1 MNKLFSLPYGLLLG
15 ISVVLSG
22 CGGGGGGSSGSKP
35 SSSPAVSSALSSAA
49 ASIQPSSSS
58 ALSSVANSV
67 LSSASSSYAPSS
79 SSVASSSLPATTQLE
94 IHGTAVGDALIGGEV
109 IFTVGAQ
116 TYTAP
121 INDQGQYQISLD
133 IANADTAQPFT
144 AIATGAASN
153 AWVQMA
159 ALYPSITKLRELAG
173 ADATL
178 DATEYLGV
186 NISSM
191 TTAEYALALSR
202 KLPVGTDTERKHAL
216 LQNTAEDQLGRA
228 AFLQKML
235 TDIELDLPTKYE
247 TTLDMLLDYEY
258 TRGKIY
264 VLQASGNILD
274 AEIADIQADP
284 LQTQLSNKA
293 LSGKFLVSSYGF
305 YYLLDLNANG
315 TGHLLTSNTPGGQ
328 TWAADSAY
336 RETSLTWVRKGADIK
351 ITLDETL
358 DYGKTYGADGK
369 FLEACAQSV
378 NNSSV
383 QDCTVTMDGML
394 IALIAENEISK
405 FVDVTLDATLVNSAG
420 DTVLDLSAE
429 KYQATLVDRSQL
441 YKFTQEDLHGYEWF
455 AERYSYTFNANGTA
469 IQTNHLTKVETSINW
484 QLDDGF
490 VTLEGDTLMLLPI
503 HPTGPGFTAIRL
515 LAPNHNPSLIDAAV
529 KPVLLIKREPVTMA
543 ESDWVGRWNRVANHS
558 FYSAIDYYANH
569 VFRDG
574 FETQALGSWSVVSN
588 SHLRGYS
595 NGSWR
600 MENELL
606 AIHDGQHYMQYCYG
620 SEFESVDFK
629 PTNCL
634 LEAYVID
641 KTFTGT
647 TFWEHWSR
655 PLFQEVDTLRQWRF
669 DSNYSLQRQ
678 LPDGNWSDSN
688 YEKVA
693 ANQLFFRDTGKVLE
707 MLSSDKD
714 SISVCEYD
722 AFSECDEGSVYN
734 LKRAVEVKITK
745 AGSGAVDGY
754 SNGSRSI
761 MIPRGNSYQLLLAPA
776 SGYEITAN
784 NITGCE
790 GSLVNNFYIITAR
803 ETDCEVSVT
812 FTPIL

>member
-1 MNKLFSLPYGLLLG
+1 MNKLHFLPCSILFVT
-15 ISVVLSG
+15 SVFLVG
-22 CGGGGGGSSGSKP
+22 CGGGGGGSSGTKSTT
-35 SSSPAVSSALSSAA
+35 SQAASIPAVSSPASS
-49 ASIQPSSSS
+49 SVESSVVSSSS
-58 ALSSVANSV
+58 SSI
-67 LSSASSSYAPSS
+67 LLSS
-79 SSVASSSLPATTQLE
+79 SSSSSLPATTQLE
-94 IHGTAVGDALIGGEV
+94 IQGVVVADALAGGEV

-121 INDQGQYQISLD
+121 INDQGQYQITLD
-133 IANADTAQPFT
+133 VADADIAQPFT

-153 AWVQMA
+153 TWVQMA

-173 ADATL
+173 ADETL

-186 NISSM
+186 NISPM

-235 TDIELDLPTKYE
+235 TDIELDLPTQYE

-258 TRGKIY
+258 TRGQVNI
-264 VLQASGNILD
+264 LQASGDILD
-274 AEIADIQADP
+274 AEIADIKADP

-328 TWAADSAY
+328 IWAADSEY
-336 RETSLTWVRKGADIK
+336 REGSLTWVRKGADIK
-351 ITLDETL
+351 ITLDESL
-358 DYGKTYGADGK
+358 DYGKTYGADGH
-369 FLEACAQSV
+369 FLPDCAQPV
-378 NNSSV
+378 DNSSI

-394 IALIAENEISK
+394 ISLIAENEVSK
-405 FVDVTLDATLVNSAG
+405 FVDVTLNVTLVNSAG
-420 DTVLDLSAE
+420 NTLLDLSAQ

-455 AERYSYTFNANGTA
+455 AERYSYAFNANGTA

-490 VTLEGDTLMLLPI
+490 VSLEGDTLMLLPI

-529 KPVLLIKREPVTMA
+529 KPVLLIKREPVNMA
-543 ESDWVGRWNRVANHS
+543 ESDWVGRWNRVVNHS

-588 SHLRGYS
+588 SHVRGYS

-620 SEFESVDFK
+620 GEREDFT
-629 PTNCL
+629 PINCL

-647 TFWEHWSR
+647 TFWEVWSH
-655 PLFQEVDTLRQWRF
+655 PLFQETDSLKPWRF
-669 DSNYSLQRQ
+669 RGNTLERDEIPVFNYQR
-678 LPDGNWSDSN
+678 
-688 YEKVA
+688 VA
-693 ANQLFFRDTGKVLE
+693 ANMFYERDYGKVLE

-722 AFSECDEGSVYN
+722 AFSECDEGTTYN
-734 LKRAVEVKITK
+734 LTRSLEMKITV
-745 AGSGAVDGY
+745 AGGGSVHSIANGTGSLMFPKLDNFVLFLNPSAGY
-754 SNGSRSI
+754 TVTADNIVSDCNGSYASPYYT
-761 MIPRGNSYQLLLAPA
+761 IP
-776 SGYEITAN
+776 
-784 NITGCE
+784 
-790 GSLVNNFYIITAR
+790 AR